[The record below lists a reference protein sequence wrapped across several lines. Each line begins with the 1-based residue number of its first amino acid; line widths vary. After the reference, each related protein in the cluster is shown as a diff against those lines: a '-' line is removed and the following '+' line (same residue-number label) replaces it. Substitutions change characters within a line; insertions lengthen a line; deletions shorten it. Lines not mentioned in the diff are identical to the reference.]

1 MRCGSISHRCSIVS
15 LDNPLFNAGRGAV
28 FDISGGHELEAS
40 VAVSAPQHGVPATR
54 RGTAVT
60 LIKHVKN
67 PILLAR
73 ELYLDPEACPHAF
86 VSDAD
91 AERIAKEK
99 GLEMVDNHY
108 FDTE

>member
-1 MRCGSISHRCSIVS
+1 MRCKSISLRCSIAS

-40 VAVSAPQHGVPATR
+40 IAVSAPQHDVPATR